1 MREFEPLLTEIDA
14 ARLLSRAPGTL
25 RNWRS
30 KNEGPPFI
38 KVGAS
43 VRYSLSS
50 LRDYIE
56 IHTRCA
62 LSSGGKAA

>member
-14 ARLLSRAPGTL
+14 ARLLKTSPGTL

-30 KNEGPPFI
+30 KNEGPPFV

-43 VRYSLSS
+43 VRYSPKR
-50 LRDYIE
+50 LRDYVDVR
-56 IHTRCA
+56 TRRTM
-62 LSSGGKAA
+62 SSV